1 MEEVRENIWK
11 AEVGRAKAEAR
22 LALLRTAGLDVDSWL
37 AGAVRAGGELPR
49 TPSTEA
55 PTGLDP
61 TEFDDYDSD
70 ETFEEAEP
78 KHAARTYP
86 YTCRVIF
93 GYQGC
98 HADELSIAQ
107 GEELEVIEDG
117 DMEEWVKARNKAG
130 QVGYVPEKYLLCL
143 SCVGSEPGSA
153 ASTGAT
159 GPSGAALQRQL
170 SSIMAAE
177 LVLEP
182 GAWLVRALY
191 DYEGQ
196 SPEELS
202 FPEGA
207 IIRVLPRAED
217 EVDDGFWTGDF
228 DGRVGVFP
236 SLVVEELTG
245 ARGMAGQE
253 LPSPSPPPF
262 SPPGL
267 APSASLGSGPESLL
281 GGECQGGGPGG
292 TQSLSEP
299 SVDLVCRQEGT
310 GSGQSSPDLAANR
323 IRPLR
328 APPPPPGR
336 APDLEQDLS

>member
-1 MEEVRENIWK
+1 M
-11 AEVGRAKAEAR
+11 
-22 LALLRTAGLDVDSWL
+22 
-37 AGAVRAGGELPR
+37 
-49 TPSTEA
+49 
-55 PTGLDP
+55 
-61 TEFDDYDSD
+61 
-70 ETFEEAEP
+70 
-78 KHAARTYP
+78 
-86 YTCRVIF
+86 
-93 GYQGC
+93 
-98 HADELSIAQ
+98 
-107 GEELEVIEDG
+107 
-117 DMEEWVKARNKAG
+117 
-130 QVGYVPEKYLLCL
+130 
-143 SCVGSEPGSA
+143 
-153 ASTGAT
+153 
-159 GPSGAALQRQL
+159 
-170 SSIMAAE
+170 
-177 LVLEP
+177 
-182 GAWLVRALY
+182 RALY

-245 ARGMAGQE
+245 ARGMAGQVSGGGDDGWGLLCSAHPLHCVSLCLQE

-310 GSGQSSPDLAANR
+310 GSGQNSPDLAANR
-323 IRPLR
+323 IRPVCAPSQRCSDPKIYPR
-328 APPPPPGR
+328 AQKR
-336 APDLEQDLS
+336 ARKTLCAGAQ